1 MPDDALAGQVTALQ
15 VSQAKT
21 ETALD
26 FLKRDTEAIR
36 QSQHGVNNELQK
48 LVASEGRMVLQ
59 MEVLAKAQTDAQV
72 ATTKLADSVAILN
85 DSRHSQAG
93 GWQMAVRIGVIASGI
108 ITIAGTALAAIAHIS
123 GVLR

>member
-48 LVASEGRMVLQ
+48 LVASEGRMVIQ
-59 MEVLAKAQTDAQV
+59 MEALAKAQTEAQA
-72 ATTKLADSVAILN
+72 ATAKLADSVAVLN
-85 DSRHSQAG
+85 NTNHEISG
-93 GWQMAVRIGVIASGI
+93 GWQMAARIGVIVGAI
-108 ITIAGTALAAIAHIS
+108 ITITGTALAAVAHVV
-123 GVLR
+123 GVIR